1 MQSLCPKGGNNCS
14 CPQTKYGK
22 KLMKLYK
29 KKTIGG
35 YEKFIAI
42 FVYLIENGVLRKTC
56 GAQNLSICK
65 KVFTDIYKSIDTV
78 SMSK

>member
-1 MQSLCPKGGNNCS
+1 MQSLCPRGGNNCS

-35 YEKFIAI
+35 LEKFIAI
-42 FVYLIENGVLRKTC
+42 FVNRKWCFEENVWCSKSFNLQKSFYWYL
-56 GAQNLSICK
+56 
-65 KVFTDIYKSIDTV
+65 
-78 SMSK
+78 